1 MLAMP
6 ALRLRAAAPVIRV
19 HELRTISQA
28 PDRYHGW
35 PTLSR
40 SQQGDLLLAW
50 SGGRE
55 DHVCPF
61 GQVQFMRSSDGG
73 ETWCWPRVILDS
85 GLDDRDAGIL
95 ETPNLASWNT
105 GFSRKASIL
114 VVEKKPVFYDVFF

>member
-1 MLAMP
+1 MHALPAMP
-6 ALRLRAAAPVIRV
+6 ALRLRAAPPVIRV

-73 ETWCWPRVILDS
+73 ETLSLIHISEPTR
-85 GLDDRDAGIL
+85 
-95 ETPNLASWNT
+95 P
-105 GFSRKASIL
+105 
-114 VVEKKPVFYDVFF
+114 Y